1 MDNYEYS
8 YNYLLDVVIHDE
20 VYENEIFLISDIMS
34 GIKKNKGCSPAF
46 FGGLFKELLKSVNGY
61 SKLKDADTLLIY
73 SNNRHLFT
81 IKNLIKEVDYGI

>member
-8 YNYLLDVVIHDE
+8 YNYLLDVVIHDR